1 MPLGSRGGRWGW
13 GAKLGV
19 AASPLKAGQVDLVSP
34 ELSYQ
39 AFPRGSEPPAVSSE
53 PWSGEAE
60 MGSGCC
66 PLASGQAEPLGRGAG
81 GGRQRQWTGMRCSY
95 GGAGQDE

>member
-1 MPLGSRGGRWGW
+1 VGGGGG

-19 AASPLKAGQVDLVSP
+19 AASPLKASEDLVRP
-34 ELSYQ
+34 ELNYQ
-39 AFPRGSEPPAVSSE
+39 ALPRRSEPPAVSSE

-66 PLASGQAEPLGRGAG
+66 PLASGQAEPLGVAG
-81 GGRQRQWTGMRCSY
+81 GGAKGDNDN
-95 GGAGQDE
+95 GQE